1 MDLSRPIHDLAARI
15 LLELIPLAADSLES
29 NYPLLDYLGL
39 AYKEL
44 GWSLAL
50 YPVHDDGPPRANLV
64 VSKSAAP
71 AVLFVAHTDTVPAG
85 EQSLWGRN
93 RGKPRAPV
101 VENGHIW
108 GLGASDNLGSIALL
122 LAMERQGMFPDD
134 TAIAFTADEETGGL
148 GAKQL
153 VEAGGVPSTVELVV
167 VCEPTNNLVVLGEK
181 GYIPFDLIA
190 SDVIETGHVGC
201 FHDDSIHTILVRG
214 QESHSARP
222 REGSNALFDLAWLEE
237 VQEIDGDIVLSVAC
251 AGVRNKVP
259 AHVQIRHGRE
269 GDLVAGGTHDRI
281 KLDKLLD
288 FLRYLDE
295 TSEELRS
302 VVDSRFLP
310 PEVTLNVGALKR
322 FENKLV
328 FACDLRV
335 IPGFDHESF
344 LADLLEQARRILGT
358 AEIRY
363 PYPSLP
369 PVWQELEPEFFDK
382 MGEKLDSYG
391 KSAYTEAAVF
401 AINGFTAVI
410 AGPGNLHVHRHDE
423 SISIAAFKDGAE
435 LYMDLARYGIS
446 LV

>member
-148 GAKQL
+148 GAK
-153 VEAGGVPSTVELVV
+153 
-167 VCEPTNNLVVLGEK
+167 
-181 GYIPFDLIA
+181 
-190 SDVIETGHVGC
+190 
-201 FHDDSIHTILVRG
+201 
-214 QESHSARP
+214 
-222 REGSNALFDLAWLEE
+222 
-237 VQEIDGDIVLSVAC
+237 
-251 AGVRNKVP
+251 
-259 AHVQIRHGRE
+259 
-269 GDLVAGGTHDRI
+269 
-281 KLDKLLD
+281 
-288 FLRYLDE
+288 
-295 TSEELRS
+295 
-302 VVDSRFLP
+302 
-310 PEVTLNVGALKR
+310 
-322 FENKLV
+322 
-328 FACDLRV
+328 
-335 IPGFDHESF
+335 
-344 LADLLEQARRILGT
+344 
-358 AEIRY
+358 
-363 PYPSLP
+363 
-369 PVWQELEPEFFDK
+369 
-382 MGEKLDSYG
+382 
-391 KSAYTEAAVF
+391 
-401 AINGFTAVI
+401 
-410 AGPGNLHVHRHDE
+410 
-423 SISIAAFKDGAE
+423 
-435 LYMDLARYGIS
+435 
-446 LV
+446 